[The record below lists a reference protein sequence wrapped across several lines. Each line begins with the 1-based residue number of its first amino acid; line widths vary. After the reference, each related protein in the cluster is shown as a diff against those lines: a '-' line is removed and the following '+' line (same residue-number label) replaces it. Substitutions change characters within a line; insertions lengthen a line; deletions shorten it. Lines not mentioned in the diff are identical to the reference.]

1 MAKQPIKEETLITE
15 FEIIHAAGGIV
26 VNEKNEV
33 LLINRLDHW
42 DFPKGKIENN
52 EKTEAA
58 AIREVK
64 EETGIETIE
73 ITGKL
78 MTTYHTYVI
87 NKSEILKETRW
98 FVMKANSSET
108 LKPQT
113 EEGIAEVLW
122 VSEERATEL
131 LKNSYPNL
139 KELWKEFLKTR
150 DQRPETRD

>member
-1 MAKQPIKEETLITE
+1 MAKQQPKEETFITE

-26 VNEKNEV
+26 INEKEEI
-33 LLINRLDHW
+33 LMIYRLDHW
-42 DFPKGKIENN
+42 DFPKGKIEPN

-64 EETGIETIE
+64 EETGIEKLE
-73 ITGKL
+73 ITQKIT
-78 MTTYHTYVI
+78 TTYHTYTI
-87 NKSEILKETRW
+87 NNAEILKETRW
-98 FVMKANSSET
+98 YVMKANSSET

-113 EEGIAEVLW
+113 EEGIAEVIW

-150 DQRPETRD
+150 D

>member
-1 MAKQPIKEETLITE
+1 MAKQHNKEETLITE

-26 VNEKNEV
+26 VNENNEV

-42 DFPKGKIENN
+42 DFPKGKMESN
-52 EKTEAA
+52 EKIEEA

-64 EETGIETIE
+64 EETGIETLK

-78 MTTYHTYVI
+78 MTTYHTYVL

-98 FVMKANSSET
+98 FVMNANSSQP
-108 LKPQT
+108 LKPQI
-113 EEGIAEVLW
+113 EEGISDVKW
-122 VSEERATEL
+122 VSEEKATEL

-139 KELWKEFLKTR
+139 KELWKDFLKTR
-150 DQRPETRD
+150 G